1 MSLMH
6 PPRNSIRY
14 TIMKNIKITQACLVE
29 GQHQD
34 VGAVLKNVDNQVAA
48 DLVHSGR
55 AVVIPEKPEVLGNRD
70 PDPENRDPKPAKKGK
85 EADPSE

>member
-1 MSLMH
+1 MH
-6 PPRNSIRY
+6 PLRNSIRY

-70 PDPENRDPKPAKKGK
+70 PEPGNRDPKPGKKGK
-85 EADPSE
+85 EVDSAE